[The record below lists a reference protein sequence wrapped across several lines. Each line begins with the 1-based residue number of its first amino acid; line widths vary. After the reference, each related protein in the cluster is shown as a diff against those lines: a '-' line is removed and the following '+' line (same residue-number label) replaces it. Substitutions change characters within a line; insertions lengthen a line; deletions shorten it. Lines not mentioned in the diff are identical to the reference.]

1 MTHFQSMANISQPA
15 GDRAMTLQTLSERVN
30 LASAAPI
37 IETEGQGMV
46 EYALILF
53 LISVVSIAALSA
65 FGLAIVNDLYS
76 VIVALLPF

>member
-1 MTHFQSMANISQPA
+1 MIRFYSMANISQPA
-15 GDRAMTLQTLSERVN
+15 GDRAMTLKTLSKRVN
-30 LASAAPI
+30 LASAAPNI
-37 IETEGQGMV
+37 GSEGQGLV

-65 FGLAIVNDLYS
+65 FGLAIVNDLYT

>member
-1 MTHFQSMANISQPA
+1 
-15 GDRAMTLQTLSERVN
+15 
-30 LASAAPI
+30 
-37 IETEGQGMV
+37 MV